1 MSPDPLDDILADLA
15 QLAADHPRARSV
27 MLRLL
32 RAVRDAITDLLT
44 DDPAPE

>member
-1 MSPDPLDDILADLA
+1 MPDDALDDVLDDLRELATA
-15 QLAADHPRARSV
+15 HPRARSV

-44 DDPAPE
+44 DDPPPE

>member
-1 MSPDPLDDILADLA
+1 MIQDPLDDVLDDLRQLA
-15 QLAADHPRARSV
+15 QDHPRARSV